1 MVDVHGHVSP
11 GFEGVRDAFA
21 ANFEME
27 PDAFNQMLGVDVCEV
42 GSAVSVFRRGEKV
55 VDLWAGVADR
65 RTGRPYTSD
74 TLQLVFSAS
83 KGITAIAANLLVE
96 RGLLDLN
103 APVADYWP
111 EFGKAGKDDIIVR
124 WLLTHRAGLP
134 WVDGEMTIA
143 EAMSW
148 TPVIDALATQLPAW
162 EPGTQHGYHATT
174 FGWLVGELIRRV
186 TGRSVGAFIQDELS
200 VPLGLDLWIGLPDE
214 LHDRVSP
221 LEVVALP
228 TDPALAPLFEQF
240 LGPES
245 SLGRALYAPGGAWR
259 GLDFASFNLP
269 EVWRGEVPAANA
281 ITDARSLAKLYAA
294 CVSEVEAADGSRTRL
309 FSEAHVDEM
318 GRPQTDGV
326 DHVVLGLDIQYGLG
340 FHVPGPV
347 LRLGGPGSFGHHGA
361 GGSVG
366 FADPDEELGFAY
378 VMNRMF
384 LGVTGDPR
392 STALIDATYA
402 ALA

>member
-1 MVDVHGHVSP
+1 MVEVHGFVSP

-21 ANFEME
+21 ANFETE
-27 PDAFNQMLGVDVCEV
+27 PDAFNQMLGVDVNEV
-42 GSAVSVFRRGEKV
+42 GSAVSVFRHGEPV

-65 RTGRPYTSD
+65 STGRPYTSD

-96 RGLLDLN
+96 RGLLDLD
-103 APVADYWP
+103 AKVTDYWP
-111 EFGKAGKDDIIVR
+111 EFGQAGKGDVIVR
-124 WLLTHRAGLP
+124 WLLSHRVGVP
-134 WVDGEMTIA
+134 WIDGEMTIA
-143 EAMSW
+143 EVMSW
-148 TPVIDALATQLPAW
+148 TPVIDALEVQSPAW

-186 TGRSVGAFIQDELS
+186 SGKSVGAFIQDELS
-200 VPLGLDLWIGLPDE
+200 IPLGLDLWIGLPDE
-214 LHDRVSP
+214 LHDRVAP
-221 LEVVALP
+221 LEVIEVP
-228 TDPALAPLFEQF
+228 TDPVLAPMFEQF
-240 LGPES
+240 LGPTTP
-245 SLGRALYAPGGAWR
+245 LGRALYAPGNAWQE
-259 GLDFASFNLP
+259 LQFASFNLP

-281 ITDARSLAKLYAA
+281 ITNARSLAKLYAA

-309 FSEAHVDEM
+309 FSPEHINEM
-318 GRPQTDGV
+318 NRQQTDGV
-326 DHVVLGLDIQYGLG
+326 DHVVMDLDIQYGLG
-340 FHVPGPV
+340 FHLPGSFLP
-347 LRLGGPGSFGHHGA
+347 LGGLKSFGHHGA

-366 FADPDEELGFAY
+366 FADPDEELGFSY

-392 STALIDATYA
+392 SGSLIDATYA